1 MNRRLTGIAATAA
14 VLALSAAACSSS
26 KSSDAGSKSGG
37 SAQSSSAGS
46 TGSAAGS
53 TDAKKDAASAT
64 TAQDLGG
71 MDALVAAAKKEG
83 TLNAIALPKTWANYG
98 AIMDAFTAKYGI
110 KINDANPDGSSQD
123 ELNAI
128 KQQKGKSSAPD
139 VVDVGQAA
147 ANSGAADGLFAPY
160 QVATWSQ
167 IADAQKDAKG
177 LWYNDYGGYIAIGY
191 DADKVKT
198 PPTTLKSLDNPAY
211 KSQVALNGDPTKA
224 NAALSGVIAAAL
236 ANGGTLDN
244 VQPGLDFFGK
254 LKSDGVFVPVKATQ
268 ATIQSGTTP
277 ITIDWDYLQASA
289 ATDLKAK
296 GINWKVVVPSD
307 ALFGGFYNQA
317 ISASAPHPA
326 AARLWEEFLYS
337 AEGQNLWLKGQA
349 RPAELD
355 ALQKAGTAD
364 AAALAALPAVTG
376 TPQFATQD
384 QMSAASKLTVAGW
397 AKATG

>member
-1 MNRRLTGIAATAA
+1 VNRRLTGIAATAV
-14 VLALSAAACSSS
+14 VLALSATACSSS
-26 KSSDAGSKSGG
+26 KSSTSASSGSK
-37 SAQSSSAGS
+37 A
-46 TGSAAGS
+46 AAGS
-53 TDAKKDAASAT
+53 SAKDAGKAT
-64 TAQDLGG
+64 TAADLGG

-83 TLNAIALPKTWANYG
+83 TLNVIALPKTWANYG

-128 KQQKGKSSAPD
+128 KQLAGKSSAPD

-147 ANSGAADGLFAPY
+147 ATAGAAAGQFAPY

-167 IADAQKDAKG
+167 IADAQKDSQG

-191 DADKVKT
+191 DADKVKN
-198 PPTTLKSLDNPAY
+198 PPTTLKSLDDPQY

-224 NAALSGVIAAAL
+224 NAALSGVLAASL
-236 ANGGTLDN
+236 ANGGSLDN
-244 VQPGLDFFGK
+244 AQPGIDFFGK
-254 LKSDGVFVPVKATQ
+254 MKSDGVFVPVAATQ

-289 ATDLKAK
+289 ASDLKAK

-307 ALFGGFYNQA
+307 GLFGGFYSQA
-317 ISASAPHPA
+317 VSASAPHPA

-337 AEGQNLWLKGQA
+337 ADGQNLWLKGMA
-349 RPAELD
+349 RPAELP

-364 AAALAALPAVTG
+364 ATALAALPAVTG

-384 QMSAASKLTVAGW
+384 QMTAASKLVVAGW

>member
-1 MNRRLTGIAATAA
+1 VNRRLTGIAATAV
-14 VLALSAAACSSS
+14 VLALSATACSSS
-26 KSSDAGSKSGG
+26 KSAGS
-37 SAQSSSAGS
+37 ASSAAAGAGAAKDAAKA
-46 TGSAAGS
+46 TSAAG
-53 TDAKKDAASAT
+53 A
-64 TAQDLGG
+64 GG
-71 MDALVAAAKKEG
+71 LDALVAAAKKEG
-83 TLNAIALPKTWANYG
+83 TLNVIALPKTWANYG
-98 AIMDAFTAKYGI
+98 ALMDAFTAKYGI

-128 KQQKGKSSAPD
+128 KQQKGTDRAPD
-139 VVDVGQAA
+139 VVDVGQSAA
-147 ANSGAADGLFAPY
+147 TSGAAAGLFAPY

-167 IADAQKDAKG
+167 IADAQKDSQG

-198 PPTTLKSLDNPAY
+198 PPTTLKSLDDPQY

-236 ANGGTLDN
+236 ANGGSLDN
-244 VQPGLDFFGK
+244 VQPGIDYFGK
-254 LKSDGVFVPVKATQ
+254 LKSDGVFVPVAATQ

-289 ATDLKAK
+289 ASDLKAK
-296 GINWKVVVPSD
+296 GVDWKVVVPSD
-307 ALFGGFYNQA
+307 GLFGGFYNQA
-317 ISASAPHPA
+317 ISATAPHPA

-337 AEGQNLWLKGQA
+337 AAGQNLWLKGMA
-349 RPAELD
+349 RPAELT

-364 AAALAALPAVTG
+364 ATALAALPAVTG

-384 QMSAASKLTVAGW
+384 QMSAASKLAVSGW

>member
-1 MNRRLTGIAATAA
+1 MNRRLTGIAATAV
-14 VLALSAAACSSS
+14 VLALSATACSSS
-26 KSSDAGSKSGG
+26 KSSASGG
-37 SAQSSSAGS
+37 SAAAG
-46 TGSAAGS
+46 GAGKSAA
-53 TDAKKDAASAT
+53 KAA
-64 TAQDLGG
+64 TAADLGG

-83 TLNAIALPKTWANYG
+83 ALNVIALPKTWANYG

-128 KQQKGKSSAPD
+128 KQLAGKSSAPD

-147 ANSGAADGLFAPY
+147 ATSGAAAGQFAPY

-167 IADAQKDAKG
+167 IADAQKDSQG

-191 DADKVKT
+191 DADKVKN
-198 PPTTLKSLDNPAY
+198 PPTTLKSLDDQQY

-224 NAALSGVIAAAL
+224 NAALSGVLAASL
-236 ANGGTLDN
+236 ASGGSLDN
-244 VQPGLDFFGK
+244 AQPGIDYFAK
-254 LKSDGVFVPVKATQ
+254 LKSDGVFVPVAATQ

-289 ATDLKAK
+289 ASDLKAK
-296 GINWKVVVPSD
+296 GVTWKVVVPSD
-307 ALFGGFYNQA
+307 GLFGGFYSQA
-317 ISASAPHPA
+317 ISATAPHPA

-337 AEGQNLWLKGQA
+337 ADGQNLWLKGMA
-349 RPAELD
+349 RPAELP

-364 AAALAALPAVTG
+364 ATALAALPAVTG
-376 TPQFATQD
+376 TPQFATED
-384 QMSAASKLTVAGW
+384 QMTAASKLVVAGW

>member
-1 MNRRLTGIAATAA
+1 VNRRLTGIAATAV
-14 VLALSAAACSSS
+14 VLALSATACSSS
-26 KSSDAGSKSGG
+26 KSSTSASSGSK
-37 SAQSSSAGS
+37 A
-46 TGSAAGS
+46 AAGS
-53 TDAKKDAASAT
+53 SAKDAGKAT
-64 TAQDLGG
+64 NAADLGG

-83 TLNAIALPKTWANYG
+83 TLNVIALPKTWANYG

-128 KQQKGKSSAPD
+128 KQLQGKSSAPD

-147 ANSGAADGLFAPY
+147 ATAGAAAGQFAPY

-167 IADAQKDAKG
+167 IADAQKDSQG

-191 DADKVKT
+191 DADKVKN
-198 PPTTLKSLDNPAY
+198 PPTTLKSLDDPQY

-224 NAALSGVIAAAL
+224 NAALSGVLAASL
-236 ANGGTLDN
+236 ANGGSLDN
-244 VQPGLDFFGK
+244 AQPGIDFFGK
-254 LKSDGVFVPVKATQ
+254 MKSEGIFVPVAATQ

-307 ALFGGFYNQA
+307 GLFGGFYNQA
-317 ISASAPHPA
+317 ISATAPHPA

-337 AEGQNLWLKGQA
+337 ADGQNLWLKGMA
-349 RPAELD
+349 RPAELS

-384 QMSAASKLTVAGW
+384 QMTAASKLVVAGW

>member
-1 MNRRLTGIAATAA
+1 VNRRLTGIAATAV
-14 VLALSAAACSSS
+14 VLALSATACSSS
-26 KSSDAGSKSGG
+26 KSSTSASSGSK
-37 SAQSSSAGS
+37 A
-46 TGSAAGS
+46 AAGS
-53 TDAKKDAASAT
+53 SAKDAGKAT
-64 TAQDLGG
+64 TAADLGG

-83 TLNAIALPKTWANYG
+83 TLNVIALPKTWANYG

-128 KQQKGKSSAPD
+128 KQLQGKNSAPD

-147 ANSGAADGLFAPY
+147 ATAGAAAGQFAPY

-167 IADAQKDAKG
+167 IADAQKDSQG

-191 DADKVKT
+191 DADKVKN
-198 PPTTLKSLDNPAY
+198 PPTTLKSLDDPQY

-224 NAALSGVIAAAL
+224 NAALSGVLAASL
-236 ANGGTLDN
+236 ANGGSLDN
-244 VQPGLDFFGK
+244 AQPGIDFFGK
-254 LKSDGVFVPVKATQ
+254 MKSEGIFVPVAATQ

-296 GINWKVVVPSD
+296 GITWKVVVPSD
-307 ALFGGFYNQA
+307 GLFGGFYNQA
-317 ISASAPHPA
+317 ISATAPHPA

-337 AEGQNLWLKGQA
+337 ADGQNLWLKGMA
-349 RPAELD
+349 RPAELS

-384 QMSAASKLTVAGW
+384 QMTAASKLVVAGW

>member
-14 VLALSAAACSSS
+14 VLALSATACSSS
-26 KSSDAGSKSGG
+26 KSGGTGQTAAAG
-37 SAQSSSAGS
+37 A
-46 TGSAAGS
+46 TSAAGS
-53 TDAKKDAASAT
+53 STAAPAKMDAASAT
-64 TAQDLGG
+64 SAADLGG
-71 MDALVAAAKKEG
+71 LDALVAAAKKEG
-83 TLNAIALPKTWANYG
+83 SLNVIALPKTWANYG

-110 KINDANPDGSSQD
+110 KINSANPDGSSQD
-123 ELNAI
+123 ELTAL
-128 KQQKGKSSAPD
+128 KQQKGTDRAPD

-147 ANSGAADGLFAPY
+147 ATSGAADGLFAPY
-160 QVATWSQ
+160 QVATWAQ

-191 DADKVKT
+191 DAAKVKN
-198 PPTTLKSLDNPAY
+198 PPTTLKSLDDPQY

-236 ANGGTLDN
+236 ANGGGADN
-244 VQPGLDFFGK
+244 VQPGLDFFAK
-254 LKSDGVFVPVKATQ
+254 LKKDGVFIPVKATQ

-296 GINWKVVVPSD
+296 GVGWKVVVPTD

-317 ISASAPHPA
+317 ISAGAPHPA

-337 AEGQNLWLKGQA
+337 AEGQNLWLKGKA

-364 AAALAALPAVTG
+364 ATALAALPAVTG
-376 TPQFATQD
+376 TPQFASQD
-384 QMSAASKLTVAGW
+384 QMSAASKLVVAGW

>member
-1 MNRRLTGIAATAA
+1 VNRRLTGIAATAV
-14 VLALSAAACSSS
+14 VLALSATACSSS
-26 KSSDAGSKSGG
+26 KSSTSASSGSK
-37 SAQSSSAGS
+37 A
-46 TGSAAGS
+46 AAGS
-53 TDAKKDAASAT
+53 SAKDAGKAT
-64 TAQDLGG
+64 TAADLGG

-83 TLNAIALPKTWANYG
+83 TLNVIALPKTWANYG

-128 KQQKGKSSAPD
+128 KQLAGKSSAPD

-147 ANSGAADGLFAPY
+147 ATAGAAAGQFAPY

-167 IADAQKDAKG
+167 IADAQKDSQG

-191 DADKVKT
+191 DADKVKN
-198 PPTTLKSLDNPAY
+198 PPTTLKSLDDPQY

-224 NAALSGVIAAAL
+224 NAALSGVLAASL
-236 ANGGTLDN
+236 ANGGSLDN
-244 VQPGLDFFGK
+244 AQPGIDFFGK
-254 LKSDGVFVPVKATQ
+254 MKSDGVFVPVAATQ

-289 ATDLKAK
+289 ATGLKAK
-296 GINWKVVVPSD
+296 GVNWKVVVPSD
-307 ALFGGFYNQA
+307 GLFGGFYNQA
-317 ISASAPHPA
+317 VSANAPHPA

-337 AEGQNLWLKGQA
+337 ADGQNLWLKGMA
-349 RPAELD
+349 RPAELP

-364 AAALAALPAVTG
+364 ATALAALPAVTG

-384 QMSAASKLTVAGW
+384 QMTAASKLVVAGW

>member
-1 MNRRLTGIAATAA
+1 MNRRLTGIAATAV
-14 VLALSAAACSSS
+14 VLALSATACSSS
-26 KSSDAGSKSGG
+26 KNNS
-37 SAQSSSAGS
+37 GS
-46 TGSAAGS
+46 TSGSTSQGAAAG
-53 TDAKKDAASAT
+53 AKDASKAT
-64 TAQDLGG
+64 TAADLGG

-128 KQQKGKSSAPD
+128 KQQKGTDRAPD

-147 ANSGAADGLFAPY
+147 ATSGAASGLFAPY

-167 IADAQKDAKG
+167 IADAQKDSQG

-191 DADKVKT
+191 DADKVKN
-198 PPTTLKSLDNPAY
+198 PPTTLKSLDDPQY

-236 ANGGTLDN
+236 ANGGSLDN
-244 VQPGLDFFGK
+244 AQPGIDFFGK
-254 LKSDGVFVPVKATQ
+254 LKKDGVFVPVAATQ

-307 ALFGGFYNQA
+307 GLFGGFYSQA
-317 ISASAPHPA
+317 ISATAPHPA

-337 AEGQNLWLKGQA
+337 ADGQNLWLKGMA
-349 RPAELD
+349 RPAELP

-364 AAALAALPAVTG
+364 AAALAALPAVAG

-384 QMSAASKLTVAGW
+384 QMTAASKLAVSGW

>member
-1 MNRRLTGIAATAA
+1 MNRRLTGIAVTAV
-14 VLALSAAACSSS
+14 VLALSATACSSS
-26 KSSDAGSKSGG
+26 KSSTSASSGSTTAAGG
-37 SAQSSSAGS
+37 SSA
-46 TGSAAGS
+46 
-53 TDAKKDAASAT
+53 KDASKAT
-64 TAQDLGG
+64 TANDLGG

-83 TLNAIALPKTWANYG
+83 TLNVIALPKTWANYG

-128 KQQKGKSSAPD
+128 KQLKGKSSAPD

-147 ANSGAADGLFAPY
+147 ATSGAASGLFAPY

-167 IADAQKDAKG
+167 IADAQKDSQG

-191 DADKVKT
+191 DADKVKN
-198 PPTTLKSLDNPAY
+198 PPTTLKSLDDPQY

-224 NAALSGVIAAAL
+224 NAALSGVLAAAL
-236 ANGGTLDN
+236 ANGGSLDN
-244 VQPGLDFFGK
+244 AQPGIDFFGK
-254 LKSDGVFVPVKATQ
+254 LKKDGVFVPVGATQ

-289 ATDLKAK
+289 ATDLKTK
-296 GINWKVVVPSD
+296 GVTWKVVVPAD
-307 ALFGGFYNQA
+307 GLFGGFYSQA
-317 ISASAPHPA
+317 VSANAPHPA

-337 AEGQNLWLKGQA
+337 TEGQNLWLKGMA
-349 RPAELD
+349 RPAELP

-364 AAALAALPAVTG
+364 ASALAALPAVTG

-384 QMSAASKLTVAGW
+384 QMTAASKLAVAGW

>member
-1 MNRRLTGIAATAA
+1 MNRRLTGIAATAV
-14 VLALSAAACSSS
+14 VLALSATACSSS
-26 KSSDAGSKSGG
+26 KSSASAAASGG
-37 SAQSSSAGS
+37 KAGRS
-46 TGSAAGS
+46 RPRTRPRRPPPPTS
-53 TDAKKDAASAT
+53 
-64 TAQDLGG
+64 GG

-83 TLNAIALPKTWANYG
+83 TLNVIALPKTWANYG

-128 KQQKGKSSAPD
+128 KQLQGKSSAPD

-147 ANSGAADGLFAPY
+147 ATSGAAAGQFAPY

-167 IADAQKDAKG
+167 IADAQKDSQG

-198 PPTTLKSLDNPAY
+198 PPTTLKSLDDPQY

-224 NAALSGVIAAAL
+224 NAALSGVLAASL
-236 ANGGTLDN
+236 ANGGSLDN
-244 VQPGLDFFGK
+244 AQPGIDFFGK
-254 LKSDGVFVPVKATQ
+254 LKSDGVFVPVAATQ

-289 ATDLKAK
+289 ASDLKAK
-296 GINWKVVVPSD
+296 GVNWKVVVPSD
-307 ALFGGFYNQA
+307 GLFGGFYNQA
-317 ISASAPHPA
+317 ISATAPHPA

-337 AEGQNLWLKGQA
+337 ADGQNLWLKGMA
-349 RPAELD
+349 RPAELP

-364 AAALAALPAVTG
+364 ATALAALPAVTG

-384 QMSAASKLTVAGW
+384 QMTAASKLAVAGW

>member
-1 MNRRLTGIAATAA
+1 MNRRLTGIAATAV
-14 VLALSAAACSSS
+14 VLALSATACSSS
-26 KSSDAGSKSGG
+26 KSSSNNST
-37 SAQSSSAGS
+37 SGS
-46 TGSAAGS
+46 TSQGAAAGGKSAAKATS
-53 TDAKKDAASAT
+53 AA
-64 TAQDLGG
+64 DLGG

-110 KINDANPDGSSQD
+110 KVNDANPDGSSQD

-128 KQQKGKSSAPD
+128 KQLQGKSSAPD

-147 ANSGAADGLFAPY
+147 ATAGAAAGQFAPY

-167 IADAQKDAKG
+167 IADAQKDSQG

-191 DADKVKT
+191 DADKVKN
-198 PPTTLKSLDNPAY
+198 PPTTLKSLDDPQY

-224 NAALSGVIAAAL
+224 NAALSGVLAAAL
-236 ANGGTLDN
+236 ANGGSLDN
-244 VQPGLDFFGK
+244 AQPGIDFFGK
-254 LKSDGVFVPVKATQ
+254 LKKDGVFVPVAATQ

-296 GINWKVVVPSD
+296 GVTWKVVVPSD
-307 ALFGGFYNQA
+307 GLFGGFYNQA

-337 AEGQNLWLKGQA
+337 AEGQNLWLKGMA
-349 RPAELD
+349 RPAELP

-364 AAALAALPAVTG
+364 ATALAALPAVTG

-384 QMSAASKLTVAGW
+384 QMTAASKLAVSGW

>member
-1 MNRRLTGIAATAA
+1 VNRRLTGIAATAV
-14 VLALSAAACSSS
+14 VLALSATACSSS
-26 KSSDAGSKSGG
+26 KSAGSG
-37 SAQSSSAGS
+37 SSAAAGAGAAKDAAKA
-46 TGSAAGS
+46 TSAAG
-53 TDAKKDAASAT
+53 A
-64 TAQDLGG
+64 GG
-71 MDALVAAAKKEG
+71 LDALVAAAKKEG
-83 TLNAIALPKTWANYG
+83 TLNVIALPKTWANYG
-98 AIMDAFTAKYGI
+98 ALMDAFTAKYGI

-128 KQQKGKSSAPD
+128 KQQKGTDRAPD
-139 VVDVGQAA
+139 VVDVGQSAA
-147 ANSGAADGLFAPY
+147 TSGAAAGLFAPY

-167 IADAQKDAKG
+167 IADAQKDSQG

-198 PPTTLKSLDNPAY
+198 PPTTLKSLDDPQY

-236 ANGGTLDN
+236 ANGGSLDN
-244 VQPGLDFFGK
+244 VQPGIDYFGK
-254 LKSDGVFVPVKATQ
+254 LKSDGVFVPVAATQ

-289 ATDLKAK
+289 ASDLKAK
-296 GINWKVVVPSD
+296 GVDWKVVVPSD
-307 ALFGGFYNQA
+307 GLFGGFYNQA
-317 ISASAPHPA
+317 ISATAPHPA

-337 AEGQNLWLKGQA
+337 AAGQNLWLKGMA
-349 RPAELD
+349 RPAELT

-364 AAALAALPAVTG
+364 ATALAALPAVTG

-384 QMSAASKLTVAGW
+384 QMSAASKLAVSGW

>member
-1 MNRRLTGIAATAA
+1 VNRRLTGIAATAV
-14 VLALSAAACSSS
+14 VLALSATACSSS
-26 KSSDAGSKSGG
+26 KSSTSASSGAKAASGSSAKDAGK
-37 SAQSSSAGS
+37 
-46 TGSAAGS
+46 
-53 TDAKKDAASAT
+53 AT
-64 TAQDLGG
+64 TAADLGG

-128 KQQKGKSSAPD
+128 KQLSGKSSAPD

-147 ANSGAADGLFAPY
+147 ATAGAAAGQFAPY

-167 IADAQKDAKG
+167 IADAQKDSQG
-177 LWYNDYGGYIAIGY
+177 RWYNDYGGYIAIGY
-191 DADKVKT
+191 DADKVKN
-198 PPTTLKSLDNPAY
+198 PPTTLKSLDDPQY

-224 NAALSGVIAAAL
+224 NAALSGVLAASL
-236 ANGGTLDN
+236 ASGGSLDN
-244 VQPGLDFFGK
+244 AQPGIDFFGK
-254 LKSDGVFVPVKATQ
+254 MKSDGVFVPVAATQ

-289 ATDLKAK
+289 ASGLKAK

-307 ALFGGFYNQA
+307 GLFGGFYSQA
-317 ISASAPHPA
+317 VSATAPHPA

-337 AEGQNLWLKGQA
+337 ADGQNLWLKGMA
-349 RPAELD
+349 RPAELP

-364 AAALAALPAVTG
+364 ATALAALPAVTG

-384 QMSAASKLTVAGW
+384 QMTAASKLAVAGW

>member
-1 MNRRLTGIAATAA
+1 MNRRLTGIAVTAV
-14 VLALSAAACSSS
+14 VLALSATACSSS
-26 KSSDAGSKSGG
+26 KSSTSASSGSTTAAGG
-37 SAQSSSAGS
+37 SSA
-46 TGSAAGS
+46 
-53 TDAKKDAASAT
+53 KDASKAT
-64 TAQDLGG
+64 TANDLGG

-83 TLNAIALPKTWANYG
+83 TLNVIALPKTWANYG

-128 KQQKGKSSAPD
+128 KQQKGTDRAPD

-147 ANSGAADGLFAPY
+147 ATSGAASGLFAPY

-167 IADAQKDAKG
+167 IADAQKDSQG

-191 DADKVKT
+191 DADKVKN
-198 PPTTLKSLDNPAY
+198 PPATLKSLDDPQY

-224 NAALSGVIAAAL
+224 NAALSGVLAAAL
-236 ANGGTLDN
+236 ANGGSLDN
-244 VQPGLDFFGK
+244 AQPGIDFFGK
-254 LKSDGVFVPVKATQ
+254 LKKDGVFVPVGATQ

-289 ATDLKAK
+289 ANDLKAK
-296 GINWKVVVPSD
+296 GITWKVVVPSD
-307 ALFGGFYNQA
+307 GLFGGFYNQA

-337 AEGQNLWLKGQA
+337 ADGQNLWLKGMA
-349 RPAELD
+349 RPAELS

-364 AAALAALPAVTG
+364 AAALAALPAVSG

-384 QMSAASKLTVAGW
+384 QMTAASKLAVAGW

>member
-1 MNRRLTGIAATAA
+1 MNRRLTGIAATAV
-14 VLALSAAACSSS
+14 VLALSATACSSS
-26 KSSDAGSKSGG
+26 KSSTSASSGSK
-37 SAQSSSAGS
+37 A
-46 TGSAAGS
+46 AAGS
-53 TDAKKDAASAT
+53 SAKDAGKAT
-64 TAQDLGG
+64 NAADLGG

-83 TLNAIALPKTWANYG
+83 TLNVIALPKTWANYG

-128 KQQKGKSSAPD
+128 KQLQGKSSAPD

-147 ANSGAADGLFAPY
+147 ATAGAAAGQFAPY

-167 IADAQKDAKG
+167 IADAQKDSQG

-191 DADKVKT
+191 DADKVKN
-198 PPTTLKSLDNPAY
+198 PPTTLKSLDDPQY

-224 NAALSGVIAAAL
+224 NAALSGVLAASL
-236 ANGGTLDN
+236 ANGGSLDN
-244 VQPGLDFFGK
+244 AQPGIDFFGK
-254 LKSDGVFVPVKATQ
+254 MKSEGIFVPVAATQ

-307 ALFGGFYNQA
+307 GLFGGFYNQA
-317 ISASAPHPA
+317 ISATAPHPA

-337 AEGQNLWLKGQA
+337 ADGQNLWLKGMA
-349 RPAELD
+349 RPAELS

-384 QMSAASKLTVAGW
+384 QMTAASKLVVAGW

>member
-14 VLALSAAACSSS
+14 VLALGAAACSSS
-26 KSSDAGSKSGG
+26 KSSDVGSKSGG
-37 SAQSSSAGS
+37 
-46 TGSAAGS
+46 AAGKS
-53 TDAKKDAASAT
+53 AASAT
-64 TAQDLGG
+64 SAADLGG

-83 TLNAIALPKTWANYG
+83 ALNVIALPKTWANYG

-110 KINDANPDGSSQD
+110 KVNDANPDGSSQD

-128 KQQKGKSSAPD
+128 KQQKGKGSAPD

-147 ANSGAADGLFAPY
+147 ATSGAADGLFAPY

-198 PPTTLKSLDNPAY
+198 PPTTLKSLDDPAY

-224 NAALSGVIAAAL
+224 NAALSGVIAASL
-236 ANGGTLDN
+236 ANGGSLDN
-244 VQPGLDFFGK
+244 VQPGIDFFGK
-254 LKSDGVFVPVKATQ
+254 LKADGVFVPVAATQ
-268 ATIQSGTTP
+268 ATIQNGTTP

-289 ATDLKAK
+289 AKDLKAK
-296 GINWKVVVPSD
+296 GVNWKVVVPAD
-307 ALFGGFYNQA
+307 GLFGGFYNQA
-317 ISASAPHPA
+317 VSASAPHPA

-337 AEGQNLWLKGQA
+337 ADGQNLWLKGQA
-349 RPAELD
+349 RPAELP
-355 ALQKAGTAD
+355 ALQTAGTAD
-364 AAALAALPAVTG
+364 AAALAALPAFTG

-384 QMSAASKLTVAGW
+384 QMSAASKLAVAGW

>member
-1 MNRRLTGIAATAA
+1 MNRRLTGIAATAV
-14 VLALSAAACSSS
+14 VLALSATACSSS
-26 KSSDAGSKSGG
+26 KSSASG
-37 SAQSSSAGS
+37 SSAAAG
-46 TGSAAGS
+46 GAGKSAA
-53 TDAKKDAASAT
+53 KAT
-64 TAQDLGG
+64 TAADLGG

-83 TLNAIALPKTWANYG
+83 TLNVIALPKTWANYG

-110 KINDANPDGSSQD
+110 KITDANPDGSSQD

-128 KQQKGKSSAPD
+128 KQLAGKSSAPD

-147 ANSGAADGLFAPY
+147 ATSGAAAGQFAPY

-167 IADAQKDAKG
+167 IADAQKDSQG

-191 DADKVKT
+191 DADKVKN
-198 PPTTLKSLDNPAY
+198 PPTTLKSLDDPQY

-224 NAALSGVIAAAL
+224 NAALSGVLAASL
-236 ANGGTLDN
+236 ASGGSLDN
-244 VQPGLDFFGK
+244 AQPGIDYFAK
-254 LKSDGVFVPVKATQ
+254 LKSDGVFVPVAATQ

-289 ATDLKAK
+289 ASDLKAK
-296 GINWKVVVPSD
+296 GVTWKVVVPSD
-307 ALFGGFYNQA
+307 GLFGGFYSQA
-317 ISASAPHPA
+317 ISATAPHPA

-337 AEGQNLWLKGQA
+337 ADGQNLWLKGMA
-349 RPAELD
+349 RPAELP
-355 ALQKAGTAD
+355 ALQKDGTAD
-364 AAALAALPAVTG
+364 ATALAALPAVTG

-384 QMSAASKLTVAGW
+384 QMTAASKLVVAGW

>member
-1 MNRRLTGIAATAA
+1 MNRRLTGIAATAV
-14 VLALSAAACSSS
+14 VLALSATACSSS
-26 KSSDAGSKSGG
+26 KSSSSGG
-37 SAQSSSAGS
+37 SAAAG
-46 TGSAAGS
+46 GAAGKSAAKATS
-53 TDAKKDAASAT
+53 AA
-64 TAQDLGG
+64 DLGG

-83 TLNAIALPKTWANYG
+83 TLNVIALPKTWANYG

-128 KQQKGKSSAPD
+128 KQLAGKSSAPD

-147 ANSGAADGLFAPY
+147 ATAGAAAGQFAPY

-167 IADAQKDAKG
+167 IADAQKDAQG

-191 DADKVKT
+191 DADKVKN
-198 PPTTLKSLDNPAY
+198 PPTSLKSLDDPQY
-211 KSQVALNGDPTKA
+211 KSQVGLNGDPTTA
-224 NAALSGVIAAAL
+224 NAALSGVLAASL
-236 ANGGTLDN
+236 ANGGSVDN
-244 VQPGLDFFGK
+244 VQPGIDFFGK
-254 LKSDGVFVPVKATQ
+254 LKKDGVYVPVKATE

-289 ATDLKAK
+289 ASDLKSK
-296 GINWKVVVPSD
+296 GVNWKVVVPSD
-307 ALFGGFYNQA
+307 GLFGGFYNQA
-317 ISASAPHPA
+317 ISATAPHPA

-337 AEGQNLWLKGQA
+337 ADGQNLWLKGMA
-349 RPAELD
+349 RPAELP

-364 AAALAALPAVTG
+364 ATALAALPAVTG

-384 QMSAASKLTVAGW
+384 QMTAASKLVVAGW

>member
-1 MNRRLTGIAATAA
+1 MPPRR
-14 VLALSAAACSSS
+14 
-26 KSSDAGSKSGG
+26 
-37 SAQSSSAGS
+37 
-46 TGSAAGS
+46 
-53 TDAKKDAASAT
+53 
-64 TAQDLGG
+64 
-71 MDALVAAAKKEG
+71 EG
-83 TLNAIALPKTWANYG
+83 TLNVIALPKTWANYG
-98 AIMDAFTAKYGI
+98 AIMDAFTAEYGI

-160 QVATWSQ
+160 QVATWAQ
-167 IADAQKDAKG
+167 IGDKQKDAKG

-236 ANGGTLDN
+236 ANGGSLDN
-244 VQPGLDFFGK
+244 VQPGIDFFGK

-307 ALFGGFYNQA
+307 GLFGGFYNQA
-317 ISASAPHPA
+317 ISATAPHPA

-337 AEGQNLWLKGQA
+337 ADGQNLWLKGMA
-349 RPAELD
+349 RPAELS

-384 QMSAASKLTVAGW
+384 QMTAASKLVVAGW

>member
-1 MNRRLTGIAATAA
+1 VNRRLTGIAATAV
-14 VLALSAAACSSS
+14 VLALSATACSSS
-26 KSSDAGSKSGG
+26 KSSTSASSGSK
-37 SAQSSSAGS
+37 A
-46 TGSAAGS
+46 AAGS
-53 TDAKKDAASAT
+53 SAKDAGKAT
-64 TAQDLGG
+64 TAADLGG

-83 TLNAIALPKTWANYG
+83 TLNVIALPKTWANYG

-128 KQQKGKSSAPD
+128 KQQKGTDRAPD

-147 ANSGAADGLFAPY
+147 ATSGAASGLFTPY

-167 IADAQKDAKG
+167 IADAQKDSQG

-198 PPTTLKSLDNPAY
+198 PPTTLKSLDDPQY

-236 ANGGTLDN
+236 ANGGSLDN
-244 VQPGLDFFGK
+244 VQPGIDYFGK
-254 LKSDGVFVPVKATQ
+254 LKSDGVFVPVAATQ

-289 ATDLKAK
+289 ATGLKAK
-296 GINWKVVVPSD
+296 GVNWKVVVPSD
-307 ALFGGFYNQA
+307 GLFGGFYNQA
-317 ISASAPHPA
+317 VSANAPHPA

-337 AEGQNLWLKGQA
+337 ADGQNLWLKGMA
-349 RPAELD
+349 RPAELP

-364 AAALAALPAVTG
+364 ATALAALPAVTG

-384 QMSAASKLTVAGW
+384 QMTAASKLVVAGW

>member
-1 MNRRLTGIAATAA
+1 VNRRLTGIAATAV
-14 VLALSAAACSSS
+14 VLALSATACSSS
-26 KSSDAGSKSGG
+26 KSSTSASSGSK
-37 SAQSSSAGS
+37 A
-46 TGSAAGS
+46 AAGS
-53 TDAKKDAASAT
+53 SAKDAGKAT
-64 TAQDLGG
+64 TAADLGG

-83 TLNAIALPKTWANYG
+83 TLNVIALPKTWANYG

-128 KQQKGKSSAPD
+128 KQLQGKSSAPD

-147 ANSGAADGLFAPY
+147 ATAGAAAGQFAPY

-167 IADAQKDAKG
+167 IADAQKDSQG

-191 DADKVKT
+191 DADKVKN
-198 PPTTLKSLDNPAY
+198 PPTTLKSLDDPQY

-224 NAALSGVIAAAL
+224 NAALSGVLAASL
-236 ANGGTLDN
+236 ANGGSLDN
-244 VQPGLDFFGK
+244 AQPGIDFFGK
-254 LKSDGVFVPVKATQ
+254 MKSEGIFVPVAATQ

-307 ALFGGFYNQA
+307 GLFGGFYNQA
-317 ISASAPHPA
+317 ISATAPHPA

-337 AEGQNLWLKGQA
+337 ADGQNLWLKGMA
-349 RPAELD
+349 RPAELS

-376 TPQFATQD
+376 TPKFATQD
-384 QMSAASKLTVAGW
+384 QMTAASKLVVAGW

>member
-1 MNRRLTGIAATAA
+1 VNRRLTGI
-14 VLALSAAACSSS
+14 VLALSATACSSS
-26 KSSDAGSKSGG
+26 KSSTSASSGSK
-37 SAQSSSAGS
+37 A
-46 TGSAAGS
+46 AAGS
-53 TDAKKDAASAT
+53 SAKDAGKAT
-64 TAQDLGG
+64 TAADLGG

-83 TLNAIALPKTWANYG
+83 TLNVIALPKTWANYG

-128 KQQKGKSSAPD
+128 KQLQGKSSAPD

-147 ANSGAADGLFAPY
+147 ATAGAAAGQFAPY

-167 IADAQKDAKG
+167 IADAQKDSQG

-191 DADKVKT
+191 DADKVKN
-198 PPTTLKSLDNPAY
+198 PPTTLKSLDDPQY

-224 NAALSGVIAAAL
+224 NAALSGVLAASL
-236 ANGGTLDN
+236 ANGGSLDN
-244 VQPGLDFFGK
+244 AQPGIDFFGK
-254 LKSDGVFVPVKATQ
+254 MKSEGIFVPVAATQ

-307 ALFGGFYNQA
+307 GLFGGFYNQA
-317 ISASAPHPA
+317 ISATAPHPA

-337 AEGQNLWLKGQA
+337 ADGQNLWLKGMA
-349 RPAELD
+349 RPAELS

-384 QMSAASKLTVAGW
+384 QMTAASKLVVAGW

>member
-1 MNRRLTGIAATAA
+1 MNRRLTGIAATAV
-14 VLALSAAACSSS
+14 VLALSATACSSS
-26 KSSDAGSKSGG
+26 KSSTSATSGSTSAAGG
-37 SAQSSSAGS
+37 SAA
-46 TGSAAGS
+46 
-53 TDAKKDAASAT
+53 KDAGKAT
-64 TAQDLGG
+64 TVADLGG

-83 TLNAIALPKTWANYG
+83 TLNVIALPKTWANYG

-128 KQQKGKSSAPD
+128 KQQKGTDRAPD

-147 ANSGAADGLFAPY
+147 ATSGAASGLFAPY

-167 IADAQKDAKG
+167 IADAQKDSQG

-236 ANGGTLDN
+236 ANGGSLDN
-244 VQPGLDFFGK
+244 VQPGIDFFGK
-254 LKSDGVFVPVKATQ
+254 LKADGVFIPVKATQ

-296 GINWKVVVPSD
+296 GVNWKVVVPTD

-317 ISASAPHPA
+317 VSASAPHPA

-349 RPAELD
+349 RPAELP
-355 ALQKAGTAD
+355 ALQTAGTAD
-364 AAALAALPAVTG
+364 AAALAALPAVSG

-384 QMSAASKLTVAGW
+384 QMAAASKLAVAGW

>member
-1 MNRRLTGIAATAA
+1 MNRRLTGIAATAV
-14 VLALSAAACSSS
+14 VLALSATACSSS
-26 KSSDAGSKSGG
+26 KSSTSASSGSK
-37 SAQSSSAGS
+37 A
-46 TGSAAGS
+46 AAGS
-53 TDAKKDAASAT
+53 SAKDAGKAT
-64 TAQDLGG
+64 TAADLGG

-83 TLNAIALPKTWANYG
+83 TLNVIALPKTWANYG
-98 AIMDAFTAKYGI
+98 ALMDAFTAKYGI

-128 KQQKGKSSAPD
+128 KQLAGKNSAPD

-147 ANSGAADGLFAPY
+147 AASGAAAGQFAPY
-160 QVATWSQ
+160 KVATWSQ
-167 IADAQKDAKG
+167 IADAQKDSQG

-191 DADKVKT
+191 DADKVKN
-198 PPTTLKSLDNPAY
+198 PPTTLKSLDDPQY

-224 NAALSGVIAAAL
+224 NAALSGVLAASL
-236 ANGGTLDN
+236 ANGGSLDN
-244 VQPGLDFFGK
+244 AQPGIDFFGK
-254 LKSDGVFVPVKATQ
+254 MKSEGIFVPVAATQ

-307 ALFGGFYNQA
+307 GLFGGFYNQA
-317 ISASAPHPA
+317 ISATAPHPA

-337 AEGQNLWLKGQA
+337 ADGQNLWLKGMA
-349 RPAELD
+349 RPAELS

-384 QMSAASKLTVAGW
+384 QMTAASKLVVAGW

>member
-1 MNRRLTGIAATAA
+1 MNRRLTGIAAAAA
-14 VLALSAAACSSS
+14 VLALSATACSSS
-26 KSSDAGSKSGG
+26 KSGAG
-37 SAQSSSAGS
+37 QSPAAAGT
-46 TGSAAGS
+46 TGSAAA
-53 TDAKKDAASAT
+53 AKKDAASAT
-64 TAQDLGG
+64 SAADLGG
-71 MDALVAAAKKEG
+71 LDALVAAAKKEG
-83 TLNAIALPKTWANYG
+83 TLNVIALPKTWANYG
-98 AIMDAFTAKYGI
+98 AILDAFTAKYGI
-110 KINDANPDGSSQD
+110 KINSANPDGSSQD
-123 ELNAI
+123 ELTAI
-128 KQQKGKSSAPD
+128 KQQKGTDRAPD

-147 ANSGAADGLFAPY
+147 ATSGAADGLFAPY
-160 QVATWSQ
+160 QVASWAQ
-167 IADAQKDAKG
+167 IADAQKDPKG
-177 LWYNDYGGYIAIGY
+177 QWYNDYGGYIAIGY
-191 DADKVKT
+191 DADKVKN
-198 PPTTLKSLDNPAY
+198 PPTTLKSLDDPQY

-236 ANGGTLDN
+236 ANGGSADN
-244 VQPGLDFFGK
+244 VQPGLDFFAK
-254 LKSDGVFVPVKATQ
+254 LKQDGVFIPVKATQ

-296 GINWKVVVPSD
+296 GINWKVAVPTD

-384 QMSAASKLTVAGW
+384 QMSAASKLVVAGW